1 MSLNIKSSDINLKL
15 YIKPPLFLISY
26 VPNNVYTRGFVNA
39 LIGQKQLHDI
49 TLRNCK
55 CTKKIDEK
63 NLARKKYDKS
73 LHYILESKL
82 LKKNK

>member
-55 CTKKIDEK
+55 CTTKKIDK
-63 NLARKKYDKS
+63 KMLQQRKY
-73 LHYILESKL
+73 HKL
-82 LKKNK
+82 YLTEQVT